1 MGDTAAVALATLFA
15 TVSPIDVSAIF
26 AAITVNASQPSRRRM
41 AIRGV
46 AIATIVLGLFAIIG
60 DWLLNALGIS
70 LAALRTAGGIMLLL
84 MGIDMVFARS
94 SSANS
99 PTAEEEEE
107 AMGKRD
113 VSVFPLALPLI
124 AGPGTMGALILLM
137 AQTKGHLLEQFTVF
151 AMLGVVM
158 LLTLVSLLAA
168 TQLNR
173 LLGVTGMQV
182 ITRVMGVLLC
192 ALAVQFVFDG
202 IAESG
207 LLPVL
212 EPR

>member
-1 MGDTAAVALATLFA
+1 DADALSPATLWA
-15 TVSPIDVSAIF
+15 SLSPIDLSPLFPAL
-26 AAITVNASQPSRRRM
+26 TVNASQPARRRM

-46 AIATIVLGLFAIIG
+46 TSASVVLGLFAFIG
-60 DWLLNALGIS
+60 DWLLHALGIS

-84 MGIDMVFARS
+84 MGIGMVFARS

-137 AQTKGHLLEQFTVF
+137 AQTQGHLLEQFTVF

-207 LLPVL
+207 LLLVQ

>member
-1 MGDTAAVALATLFA
+1 MGDLAALAFATLFA
-15 TVSPIDVSAIF
+15 TVSPIDVAAIF
-26 AAITVNASQPSRRRM
+26 AAITVNASQAARRRM

-46 AIATIVLGLFAIIG
+46 VIATVVLGLFAVIG
-60 DWLLNALGIS
+60 DWLLHALGIS

-84 MGIDMVFARS
+84 MGIDMVFARN

-99 PTAEEEEE
+99 PTLEEEEE
-107 AMGKRD
+107 AMEKHD

-137 AQTKGHLLEQFTVF
+137 AQTQGHVLEQMTVF
-151 AMLGVVM
+151 TMLGLVM
-158 LLTLVSLLAA
+158 LITLACLLAA
-168 TQLNR
+168 AHLNR
-173 LLGVTGMQV
+173 VLGVTGMQV

>member
-1 MGDTAAVALATLFA
+1 MSDLAALAFATLFA

-26 AAITVNASQPSRRRM
+26 AAITVNASQRARRRM

-46 AIATIVLGLFAIIG
+46 VIATIVLGLFAVIG
-60 DWLLNALGIS
+60 DWLLQALGIS

-84 MGIDMVFARS
+84 MGIDMVFARN

-99 PTAEEEEE
+99 PTLEEEEE
-107 AMGKRD
+107 AMEKHD

-137 AQTKGHLLEQFTVF
+137 AQTQGHPLEQMTVF
-151 AMLGVVM
+151 TMLALVM
-158 LLTLVSLLAA
+158 LITLGCLLAA

-173 LLGVTGMQV
+173 FLGVTGMQV

-207 LLPVL
+207 LLQAL
-212 EPR
+212 EPH